1 MIIPTLSEELIQ
13 VTMVTVYGVL
23 IMYQALF

>member
-23 IMYQALF
+23 ILYQALF